1 MKNKLILFAI
11 FILTIFWYQLTKADS
26 EFELPVFTPADLRPT
41 LVHPSLIGKTTHIIP
56 EFSFTNQYG
65 DNITQENVQNKIYI
79 ANFFFTSCPSICI
92 DLTNNLK
99 IVQDAFEDDEII
111 ILSHSVDPEVDTIS
125 RLMKYQ
131 NINQIDGKNWFL
143 LRGEIE
149 EIIKM
154 AQLGYFAIASVEN
167 HVENSLIH
175 TENIALIDNKSQIR
189 GIYNGTS
196 ELEMRYLIDDINSCL
211 LYTSDAAER
220 IERCR
225 SRWSPYH

>member
-1 MKNKLILFAI
+1 M
-11 FILTIFWYQLTKADS
+11 TIT
-26 EFELPVFTPADLRPT
+26 E
-41 LVHPSLIGKTTHIIP
+41 KTI
-56 EFSFTNQYG
+56 EG
-65 DNITQENVQNKIYI
+65 KIYVVD
-79 ANFFFTSCPSICI
+79 FFFTSCPSICI

-131 NINQIDGKNWFL
+131 NINQINGKNWFL

-175 TENIALIDNKSQIR
+175 TENIILIDSSQRIR

-196 ELEMRYLIDDINSCL
+196 ELEMNYLIDDIKKL
-211 LYTSDAAER
+211 LTKS
-220 IERCR
+220 
-225 SRWSPYH
+225 

>member
-1 MKNKLILFAI
+1 MLV
-11 FILTIFWYQLTKADS
+11 LTILWYQLTKADS
-26 EFELPVFTPADLRPT
+26 EFELPIFTPADLRPT
-41 LVHPSLIGKTTHIIP
+41 LVHPSLVGKTTHTIP

-65 DNITQENVQNKIYI
+65 DNISQEDVQNKIYI

-99 IVQDAFEDDEII
+99 IVQDAFKEDEII

-131 NINQIDGKNWFL
+131 NINQINGKNWFL

-196 ELEMRYLIDDINSCL
+196 ELEMRYLIDDINSL
-211 LYTSDAAER
+211 LYEK
-220 IERCR
+220 
-225 SRWSPYH
+225 

>member
-65 DNITQENVQNKIYI
+65 DNITQENVKNKIYI

-92 DLTNNLK
+92 DLTKNLK
-99 IVQDAFEDDEII
+99 IVQNAFDDEII
-111 ILSHSVDPEVDTIS
+111 ILSHSVDPEIDTVE

-131 NINQIDGKNWFL
+131 EINEIDGSNWFL
-143 LRGEIE
+143 LRGDID

-154 AQLGYFAIASVEN
+154 AQLGYFAIASVDN

-175 TENIALIDNKSQIR
+175 TENIVLVDNQQRIR
-189 GIYNGTS
+189 GVYNGTS
-196 ELEMRYLIDDINSCL
+196 ELEMSYLIDDINRL
-211 LYTSDAAER
+211 LN
-220 IERCR
+220 
-225 SRWSPYH
+225 

>member
-1 MKNKLILFAI
+1 MKNKLILFVMLV
-11 FILTIFWYQLTKADS
+11 LTILWYQLTKADS
-26 EFELPVFTPADLRPT
+26 EFELPIFTPADLRPT
-41 LVHPSLIGKTTHIIP
+41 LVHPSLVGKTTHTIP

-65 DNITQENVQNKIYI
+65 DNISQEDVQNKIYI

-99 IVQDAFEDDEII
+99 IVQDAFKEDEII

-131 NINQIDGKNWFL
+131 NINQINGKNWFL

-196 ELEMRYLIDDINSCL
+196 ELEMRYLIDDINSL
-211 LYTSDAAER
+211 LYEK
-220 IERCR
+220 
-225 SRWSPYH
+225 

>member
-1 MKNKLILFAI
+1 MKNKLILFAMLV
-11 FILTIFWYQLTKADS
+11 LTILWYQLTKADS
-26 EFELPVFTPADLRPT
+26 EFELPIFTPADLRPT
-41 LVHPSLIGKTTHIIP
+41 LVHPSLVGKTTHTIP

-65 DNITQENVQNKIYI
+65 DNISQEDVQNKIYI

-99 IVQDAFEDDEII
+99 IVQDAFKEDEII

-149 EIIKM
+149 EVIKM

-175 TENIALIDNKSQIR
+175 TENIVLIDSSQRIR

-196 ELEMRYLIDDINSCL
+196 ELEMNYLIDDIKKL
-211 LYTSDAAER
+211 LTKS
-220 IERCR
+220 
-225 SRWSPYH
+225 